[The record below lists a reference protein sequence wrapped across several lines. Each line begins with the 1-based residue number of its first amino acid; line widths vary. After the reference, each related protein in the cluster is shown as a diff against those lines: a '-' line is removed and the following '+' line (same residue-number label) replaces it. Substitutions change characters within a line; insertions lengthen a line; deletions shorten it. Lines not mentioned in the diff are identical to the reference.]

1 MNHDHYRNLILDE
14 EPITPQEQA
23 DLDQHL
29 QSCEECARLSRALH
43 KSLNIISSA
52 PEVQAPQGFTR
63 NWLVEFERRKRAQE
77 RKQAR
82 TLIIALSSGI
92 LVVVLAALIIFLPEF
107 SLISLTAGLITT
119 VVQLAG
125 TFERVWTFL
134 VSLFQSTRP
143 STLVFTLFILVAWI
157 LLACFTLGL
166 SVWKLAIKKIEV
178 KK

>member
-1 MNHDHYRNLILDE
+1 MNH
-14 EPITPQEQA
+14 
-23 DLDQHL
+23 HL
-29 QSCEECARLSRALH
+29 T
-43 KSLNIISSA
+43 NI
-52 PEVQAPQGFTR
+52 R
-63 NWLVEFERRKRAQE
+63 
-77 RKQAR
+77 R
-82 TLIIALSSGI
+82 TLVIALSSGI